1 MSNKPRMT
9 LEQFRA
15 LAEKRSERPSKKKNK
30 YGAVAVGG
38 HASGKEHRRAEQLR
52 LLERIGEITSLRE
65 QVPYLLIPPKRNSHG
80 YFERACKYV
89 ADFVYV
95 DKYGNTI
102 VEDTKGFRTKEYV
115 IKRKLMLMVHNIT
128 ITEI

>member
-1 MSNKPRMT
+1 MT

-15 LAEKRSERPSKKKNK
+15 LADKRSERPSKKKNK

-52 LLERIGEITSLRE
+52 LLERIGEISNLRE
-65 QVPYLLIPPKRNSHG
+65 QVTYLLIPPKRNSHG
-80 YFERACKYV
+80 YLERACTYT

-102 VEDTKGFRTKEYV
+102 VEDAKGFRTRDY
-115 IKRKLMLMVHNIT
+115 IIRRKLMLMIHDIT
-128 ITEI
+128 ITET